1 MKCDAQPNFL
11 LHFTLSRLLRS
22 SVAGDRLSM
31 KIGECLAYGPKPA
44 LALVEPRRRANR
56 RLPTPVR
63 GGPKRGRSP
72 HNPKRV
78 GARRK
83 RDENVLLWA
92 SRRSL
97 RRTTGPFEFR
107 RCATTGGTHAGVV
120 VARPRAGLGRL
131 FCVIFGGN
139 GQFPASTQTMGG
151 KPPWSYSHTFTS
163 CGSGTRSKFV
173 GTCQESSGRNYSKH
187 RPEGGIDVVRC
198 VAENQQP
205 MAIKIASS

>member
-63 GGPKRGRSP
+63 GGPNRGRSP

-97 RRTTGPFEFR
+97 RRTTGPAEFL

-120 VARPRAGLGRL
+120 VARP
-131 FCVIFGGN
+131 
-139 GQFPASTQTMGG
+139 GQGWAAVLRDFRWQWPIPCFNPNDGG
-151 KPPWSYSHTFTS
+151 KTAMVLFTYFHIVWKRYTIEICGYMPGKQWTQLFKTSTGRGNRCRSMCCGKINNPW
-163 CGSGTRSKFV
+163 
-173 GTCQESSGRNYSKH
+173 
-187 RPEGGIDVVRC
+187 P
-198 VAENQQP
+198 
-205 MAIKIASS
+205 